1 MARPQLFQTKEECAG
16 LAWHLLLHKPC
27 EDAWGILPPPPPP
40 ADLGLGRRERGPS
53 HGLGRARSS
62 PAAGRALPRQHSVSS
77 QSARAGG
84 PSRGSEAQAS
94 AREAAPPAPI
104 PDRLGR
110 ASARGPSTLRGTCGV
125 SAVPA
130 ETTSGVGPGPGLGLG
145 NAGAPRAP
153 WTVAARTPTIAARA
167 QVVLGRA
174 LFLARAALPVGQTEP
189 VNSAAGEGPAPG
201 APRNGSRSST
211 ES

>member
-1 MARPQLFQTKEECAG
+1 MARPQLFQTKGECAEI
-16 LAWHLLLHKPC
+16 AWHFSTSPVRMPGVSSLPRSLLRT
-27 EDAWGILPPPPPP
+27 WGWE
-40 ADLGLGRRERGPS
+40 GERGPS
-53 HGLGRARSS
+53 KGLGRARST
-62 PAAGRALPRQHSVSS
+62 AAPGAALPRQHGVSP

-94 AREAAPPAPI
+94 APEAAPPAPI
-104 PDRLGR
+104 PDGLGR
-110 ASARGPSTLRGTCGV
+110 ASARGPSTRRGTCGV

-130 ETTSGVGPGPGLGLG
+130 ETTSGVGSEPGLGLG
-145 NAGAPRAP
+145 HAGAPRAP

-189 VNSAAGEGPAPG
+189 VNAAAGEGPAPG
-201 APRNGSRSST
+201 APRNGSHSSA